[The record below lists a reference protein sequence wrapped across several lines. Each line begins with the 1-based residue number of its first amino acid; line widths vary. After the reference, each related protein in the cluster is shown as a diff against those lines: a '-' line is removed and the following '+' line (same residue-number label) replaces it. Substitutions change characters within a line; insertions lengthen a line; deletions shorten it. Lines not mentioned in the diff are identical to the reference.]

1 MAKKIS
7 MNKVRRQ
14 IAVALH
20 VTNEE
25 AQQLV
30 PMFVPKAA

>member
-1 MAKKIS
+1 MAKRIS
-7 MNKVRRQ
+7 INKVRRQ

-20 VTNEE
+20 VSNNE

-30 PMFVPKAA
+30 PIFIRKAA

>member
-20 VTNEE
+20 VSNEE
-25 AQQLV
+25 AQQMV
-30 PMFVPKAA
+30 PMFIRKAA